1 MPNTCDIRCP
11 GCNGP
16 TAVRASVRIAYRELH
31 GETYADAVDTD
42 ALRCANAA
50 CRYAFTDLAEMTH
63 ASCAS

>member
-16 TAVRASVRIAYRELH
+16 TAVRASVRIAYGQRN
-31 GETYADAVDTD
+31 GETSADEVDVD

-50 CRYAFTDLAEMTH
+50 CRYAFTDLAEVTR